1 VTEATNSA
9 EILCGETRLKNS
21 LDTAVHETLEQLLTS
36 IKNDVDTFVGEAPQF
51 NDITMLAL
59 KLNKGRS

>member
-1 VTEATNSA
+1 M
-9 EILCGETRLKNS
+9 KNS